1 MLLIIISKLSI
12 LVWVKQGSWLLV
24 IVPLTMS
31 CDFIYDF
38 TFIWTDLNY
47 KKDFDWFFICWSS
60 HGILLQT
67 RLLNILLIIS
77 SNNYHFL
84 VLFEFKFQVPLNLE
98 QSLWEPVFPFMFYS
112 SCFAQSAAVW
122 SGVVE
127 LGIVWRFDDVLDFIV
142 SGAKY
147 PPR

>member
-1 MLLIIISKLSI
+1 MHESNMR
-12 LVWVKQGSWLLV
+12 SWLLV

-38 TFIWTDLNY
+38 TFTWTDLNY
-47 KKDFDWFFICWSS
+47 KEDFDWFFICWSS

-98 QSLWEPVFPFMFYS
+98 QNLWESVFH
-112 SCFAQSAAVW
+112 SCSIQVALLINFLKLQLNKDW
-122 SGVVE
+122 S
-127 LGIVWRFDDVLDFIV
+127 FI
-142 SGAKY
+142 STFLKIDY
-147 PPR
+147 HFCSCNIMK